1 MKMAEKDLTKMT
13 KKRNEKTKKTIKCI
27 NLVVVTDSCQ
37 PQILII
43 IFQKKSLKNLISVN
57 IFVTMK
63 KLQIICSYIIV
74 WIVINTL
81 ILTLIKT

>member
-1 MKMAEKDLTKMT
+1 MKMAEKKLTKMT

-43 IFQKKSLKNLISVN
+43 IFQKKSLKNLIRVN
-57 IFVTMK
+57 IFVNMK
-63 KLQIICSYIIV
+63 KLQIMCSYIIV
-74 WIVINTL
+74 
-81 ILTLIKT
+81 

>member
-1 MKMAEKDLTKMT
+1 MKMAEKKLTKMT

-57 IFVTMK
+57 IFVNMK
-63 KLQIICSYIIV
+63 KLQIMCSYIIV
-74 WIVINTL
+74 WIVMNTI
-81 ILTLIKT
+81 ILTFIKT

>member
-1 MKMAEKDLTKMT
+1 MKLAGKNLTKMT
-13 KKRNEKTKKTIKCI
+13 KKRNEKTKNAIKCI